1 MFNEKTAILGEN
13 GAGKTTLIKI
23 IVGLLTPDQGSIEIN
38 GKDLYKYPRES
49 KNRLCCGRFLFMKN

>member
-13 GAGKTTLIKI
+13 GAGKTTLIKT

-38 GKDLYKYPRES
+38 GKDLYKYPERVRIGYVAVDS
-49 KNRLCCGRFLFMKN
+49 FL

>member
-38 GKDLYKYPRES
+38 GKDLYKYPERVRIGYVAVDS
-49 KNRLCCGRFLFMKN
+49 FL